1 MLLWS
6 DIMSTYNIGYFI
18 RIRRT
23 EMNISQEELCSGI
36 CSTVTLSRIESG
48 RQMPSKNHLQMLLQ
62 RLGYS
67 DAPFLGVASER
78 DYKIQQAKFKA
89 RQANIDRDYA
99 AERELLERFR
109 ELAWPDPSVADRQF
123 YESEDAYLLYL
134 ESKISNAEALERL
147 ENALRLTCPH
157 YDRNNLPKLMTFE
170 EILLINKIAI
180 MLAKESDRDL
190 AIKMFYHLKDFY
202 DRNVV
207 DIEESLRAKPMIL
220 YNLSKCLGLAGR
232 IEESM
237 DICYHGINLA
247 RSTGRCSHLA
257 KTLYNLAYGQ
267 VLRNRAGDREAAL
280 QNATQAYY
288 FACIMNQHKS
298 SELYKKFIFDNFGIE
313 LPSL

>member
-1 MLLWS
+1 
-6 DIMSTYNIGYFI
+6 MSTYNIGYFI

-99 AERELLERFR
+99 SERELLERFR

-123 YESEDAYLLYL
+123 YESEDTLLLQRYG
-134 ESKISNAEALERL
+134 KISNAEALERL

-180 MLAKESDRDL
+180 RIDEEGDRNL
-190 AIKMFYHLKDFY
+190 AIKMYYHLKDFY

-207 DIEESLRAKPMIL
+207 DIEESLRAKPLIL
-220 YNLSKCLGLAGR
+220 YGLSKLLGLSGR
-232 IEESM
+232 YDECIE
-237 DICYHGINLA
+237 ICNQGINLA
-247 RSTGRCSHLA
+247 RQTGRASMLA
-257 KTLYNLAYGQ
+257 LTLYNLAW
-267 VLRNRAGDREAAL
+267 AL
-280 QNATQAYY
+280 VKRGNEWDIEPAKRYAKEAYY
-288 FACIMNQHKS
+288 MSIIVPHSPTLQKRL
-298 SELYKKFIFDNFGIE
+298 EKFFKDYFNE
-313 LPSL
+313 KAPSL